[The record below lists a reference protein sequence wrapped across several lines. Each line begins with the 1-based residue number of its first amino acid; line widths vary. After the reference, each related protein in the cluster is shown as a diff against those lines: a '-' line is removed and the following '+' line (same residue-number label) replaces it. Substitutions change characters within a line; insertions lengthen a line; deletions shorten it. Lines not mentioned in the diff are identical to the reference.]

1 MKKIILIPLIL
12 ALTACTPVVDDKYY
26 VPKFERDHEECFR
39 SSKYGCQEGK
49 QLRVEV
55 PECWRLIIDEGMNS
69 GDVCVP
75 KDVWE
80 KTQVGQE
87 WTDETYAI

>member
-1 MKKIILIPLIL
+1 MKKVII
-12 ALTACTPVVDDKYY
+12 ALSALMLCACTPIVEDKYY

-55 PECWRLIIDEGMNS
+55 PECWRLVIDEGMVSDNI
-69 GDVCVP
+69 CAP
-75 KDVWE
+75 EEQWKN
-80 KTQVGQE
+80 TQIGQE
-87 WTDETYAI
+87 WKNDDQ

>member
-1 MKKIILIPLIL
+1 
-12 ALTACTPVVDDKYY
+12 VVEDKYY

-49 QLRVEV
+49 QLRVEA
-55 PECWRLIIDEGMNS
+55 PECWRLVIEEGMS
-69 GDVCVP
+69 SEPICVSEE
-75 KDVWE
+75 VWK
-80 KTQVGQE
+80 KTQIGQE